1 MCLVVL
7 VLLVA
12 LGWLL
17 AGGARGQGCTAG
29 RRSISSYMSI
39 LALGWLEQHIRILAF
54 VSSLPQVGG
63 VGGGWRMDVVV
74 RASLR

>member
-17 AGGARGQGCTAG
+17 GGGARGQGCTAG
-29 RRSISSYMSI
+29 WRGAFVSGSSF
-39 LALGWLEQHIRILAF
+39 LGARVLAF
-54 VSSLPQVGG
+54 VSRLPQVGEA
-63 VGGGWRMDVVV
+63 GGGLPVDVVV